1 MTRALTGLCLCAAM
15 ALADG
20 GMVAPPDGE
29 VVEYGQVAVIR
40 HFGGMEEL
48 TIAAEF
54 QASSGFA
61 WIIPLPSR
69 PEVDSAQTDVFRAL
83 WEHCY
88 PVRRG
93 GGLWCSSFA
102 PLGRYEDEFGGDVE
116 ELESGLIGDW
126 EWRLFRATE
135 PDTLVAWLDS
145 LGYALPA
152 DLGTAL
158 DHYVDQGWEYFVA
171 CRVREGTYWYYAANA
186 GIKLTFSS
194 DSAVYPLRISR
205 VSSEESPVTLYVLAE
220 HRQMFDGARLR
231 FSGRVDENTFPGLE
245 GLVERESQLTKL
257 YRYYRRSEMNDI
269 TLRQAPDD
277 RDFRDVEFYGW
288 AGGPVPLF
296 GLLAAV
302 LVVRRRRRAP
312 ADRGSNGRPGSRA

>member
-1 MTRALTGLCLCAAM
+1 MTRALAGLCLCTTL

-20 GMVAPPDGE
+20 AMVAPPDGS
-29 VVEYGQVAVIR
+29 VAEYGQVAVIK
-40 HFGGMEEL
+40 HFGGVEEL
-48 TIAAEF
+48 TVAAEF

-69 PEVDSAQTDVFRAL
+69 PEVDSARTGLFRAL

-102 PLGRYEDEFGGDVE
+102 PLGRYEDEFGGDLQ

-126 EWRLFRATE
+126 EWRLFRASE
-135 PDTLVAWLDS
+135 PDTMLGYLDS

-152 DLGTAL
+152 TLGPAL
-158 DHYVDQGWEYFVA
+158 DHYVDKGWEYFVA
-171 CRVREGTYWYYAANA
+171 CRLREGAYWYYAANA
-186 GIKLTFSS
+186 GIRLTFDS

-220 HRQMFDGARLR
+220 HRQMFDGARLM
-231 FSGRVDENTFPGLE
+231 FSGRVDGSTFPDVE
-245 GLVERESQLTKL
+245 GFVEQESRLTKL
-257 YRYYRRSEMNDI
+257 YRYYRSGEMDDI

-277 RDFRDVEFYGW
+277 QDFRGVEFYGA

-302 LVVRRRRRAP
+302 LVLRRRRR
-312 ADRGSNGRPGSRA
+312 R